1 MSEMQIQHY
10 LDDGAVFYLN
20 GVEIGRYNIA
30 PGAVTPTT
38 PASPGVGN
46 ASLQSFVVSSPDI
59 QQGSNRLSV
68 EVHQINATSSDI
80 VFGASVTLETETLTD
95 FVPYQERAE
104 EWLELYNRSNSP
116 IDLTGWELE
125 GGIRYDFPPATII
138 PPGDYLVVAKDAAAL
153 SSKHPGATII
163 GDYSGRLGN
172 SGDLIELKDAN
183 NNIADEVNYYD
194 SGKWP
199 ATADGGGSSLE
210 LVDPDTNNNIAGAW
224 SASNESDRN
233 SWQTYTYEAIATED
247 GIGDQLFHELQIG
260 LLDAGELLLDD
271 VSVIESNATEFIQ
284 NGDFESDPLGSTP
297 DKWRV
302 IGTHGSHGNTV
313 VIADPDDPGN
323 QCLHVVST
331 GPTENKHNKLETTFA
346 NSEEVVIGNTYQIR
360 FRAKWVSGSNQLN
373 TRLYFNYLQKTHVL
387 DTAETWGT
395 PGSANTAAI
404 PNAGPSLSKLS
415 HSPVVPDAGEAVT
428 INIKADDPDGIGSLT
443 LHYSVNGASYQSRS
457 MSLSDELYTATIPG
471 QSASAIVRFYVE
483 GLDSNNV
490 TSAFPEAATEGGAF
504 YKVQDGL
511 ADTSGLRHNFRI
523 IMSESDRSFLFLNTN
538 RMSNDRFRATVIE
551 DEETVYYDVSLRL
564 KASGH
569 GRFQDAS
576 YGFNVSFQPDQKFR
590 GVHES
595 VSIERGNLAQQL
607 LAKVL
612 TNRAGGGYWS
622 FYDDVTYLVPP
633 TASRRGVALLAMS
646 RHTGSYWD
654 GLFPEEEESGTLFN
668 LELHYSPTTTDT
680 GGPEGLKIGRPF
692 SHINGNYR
700 LLDRGNDKEPYRW
713 GFQIRSARDR
723 DDYSPIIA
731 LNQAIGNL
739 SGSELKTALDQLID
753 VDQWMRTFAM
763 LSLNGT
769 DDIFGRI
776 WEHNFR
782 FYVRPT
788 DGKIIVLQWDLD
800 RAFRLAANAPVV
812 PTVNRDGTPYPVA
825 KVFNIPEYRR
835 IFDGHVDDLTQTTFN
850 SDYLVS
856 TQSGLAAAIG
866 SGVNFT
872 NYVTNRAA
880 SLQNRLPTP
889 AAFTITTNGGADF
902 SESDSAV
909 DLTGT
914 GSYEVFSI
922 EVNGTETPVTWTGA
936 DTWRVTVPVG
946 VGANALALTAR
957 NHFGAEVGSDSIIVT
972 NTSNV
977 DLARLGNTLVTEL
990 HYHPA
995 LPNDAE
1001 IEAGH
1006 DEDNDF
1012 EFIEITNT
1020 SSSLVDFTNVT
1031 FTHGV
1036 TFTMPVGTVL
1046 APGERVVLVADQ
1058 DAFEFRYGLGFVR
1071 IVGEFTG
1078 SLSNSGE
1085 RIRLAAADGVTI
1097 VDFTYSDD
1105 PPWPEESDGDG
1116 YSLVLKGD
1124 DVAQPSS
1131 WRLSTSYDGNPG
1143 STDAIPFTGG
1153 DLIDY
1158 LLVDSPTP
1166 HLITDSFYLQF
1177 SLNRAADD
1185 ASFEVEFS
1193 KDLSVWYPATS
1204 ADQASRIINPDG
1216 TTTFL
1221 YQTPNPLD
1229 ATETHFGRIK
1239 IQSR

>member
-1 MSEMQIQHY
+1 M
-10 LDDGAVFYLN
+10 
-20 GVEIGRYNIA
+20 
-30 PGAVTPTT
+30 
-38 PASPGVGN
+38 
-46 ASLQSFVVSSPDI
+46 
-59 QQGSNRLSV
+59 
-68 EVHQINATSSDI
+68 
-80 VFGASVTLETETLTD
+80 
-95 FVPYQERAE
+95 
-104 EWLELYNRSNSP
+104 
-116 IDLTGWELE
+116 
-125 GGIRYDFPPATII
+125 
-138 PPGDYLVVAKDAAAL
+138 
-153 SSKHPGATII
+153 
-163 GDYSGRLGN
+163 GN
-172 SGDLIELKDAN
+172 SGDLIELKDGN
-183 NNIADEVNYYD
+183 NNIADEVIYYD

-210 LVDPDTNNNIAGAW
+210 LIDPAADNNNAGAW
-224 SASNESDRN
+224 AASDENSRN
-233 SWQTYTYEAIATED
+233 QWQSYVYQGIATED
-247 GIGDQLFHELQIG
+247 GIGADLYHELQIG

-271 VSVIESNATEFIQ
+271 VSVIENNATEFIQ
-284 NGDFESDPLGSTP
+284 NGDFESDALGSTP

-313 VIADPDDPGN
+313 VVADPDNPGN
-323 QCLHVVST
+323 QCLRVVAT
-331 GPTENKHNKLETTFA
+331 GPTENKHNKIETTFA
-346 NSEEVVIGNTYQIR
+346 NSEEVVIGNSYQIR

-387 DTAETWGT
+387 DAADTWGT
-395 PGSANTAAI
+395 PGAINTAAL
-404 PNAGPSLSKLS
+404 PNAGPSFSNLS
-415 HSPVVPDAGEAVT
+415 HSPVIPDAGEAVT
-428 INIKADDPDGIGSLT
+428 VRIKAEDPDGIAGLT
-443 LHYSVNGASYQSRS
+443 LHYSVNGANFESTS
-457 MSLSDELYTATIPG
+457 MDNSDGFYAATIPG
-471 QSASAIVRFYVE
+471 QSSSALVRFYVE
-483 GLDSNNV
+483 GLDSENV
-490 TSAFPEAATEGGAF
+490 ASSYPEGATEGGAF

-511 ADTSGLRHNFRI
+511 ADTSGLRHNLRI

-538 RMSNDRFRATVIE
+538 RMSNDRFRGTVIE
-551 DEETVYYDVSLRL
+551 DEETVYYDVLLRL

-569 GRFQDAS
+569 GRFQNDS
-576 YGFNVSFQPDQKFR
+576 YGFNISFQPDQKFR
-590 GVHES
+590 GVHDS

-633 TASRRGVALLAMS
+633 TEARRGAALLSMS

-654 GLFPEEEESGTLFN
+654 GLFPKEEESGTLFN

-692 SHINGNYR
+692 THTKGNYR

-723 DDYSPIIA
+723 DDYSPLIA

-739 SGSELKTALDQLID
+739 SGSELKTALDELID

-788 DGKIIVLQWDLD
+788 DGKIMILQWDLD
-800 RAFRLAANAPVV
+800 RAFRLAANAPAV

-835 IFDGHVDDLTQTTFN
+835 IFDGHVDDLIQTTFN
-850 SDYLVS
+850 SDYVTS
-856 TQSGLAAAIG
+856 ASSALATAIG
-866 SGVNFT
+866 SGVNVT
-872 NYVTNRAA
+872 NTITNRAA
-880 SLQNRLPTP
+880 FLQTTLPSP
-889 AAFTITTNGGADF
+889 AAFVITTNDGADF

-909 DLTGT
+909 DLIGT
-914 GSYEVFSI
+914 GSYEVFTI
-922 EVNGTETPVTWTGA
+922 EVNGTETPVTWIGS
-936 DTWRVTVPVG
+936 DTWQVTVPIG
-946 VGANALALTAR
+946 VGANALSLTAR

-977 DLARLGNTLVTEL
+977 DLARIGNTLVTEL

-1001 IEAGH
+1001 IAAGH

-1020 SSSLVDFTNVT
+1020 SDSLVDYTNVT
-1031 FTHGV
+1031 FTSGL

-1046 APGERVVLVADQ
+1046 ALGERMVLVADQ
-1058 DAFEFRYGLGFVR
+1058 AAFEFRYGLGFVR
-1071 IVGEFTG
+1071 IVGEYTG
-1078 SLSNSGE
+1078 NLGNSGE
-1085 RIRLAAADGVTI
+1085 RIRLAAADNSTI
-1097 VDFTYSDD
+1097 ADFTYADT

-1124 DVAQPSS
+1124 DATQPSN

-1153 DLIDY
+1153 DLVNY
-1158 LLVDSPTP
+1158 LLVDPPTP
-1166 HLITDSFYLQF
+1166 HPTADSFYLQF
-1177 SLNRAADD
+1177 SLN
-1185 ASFEVEFS
+1185 
-1193 KDLSVWYPATS
+1193 P
-1204 ADQASRIINPDG
+1204 SRRRC
-1216 TTTFL
+1216 
-1221 YQTPNPLD
+1221 
-1229 ATETHFGRIK
+1229 HFR
-1239 IQSR
+1239 S